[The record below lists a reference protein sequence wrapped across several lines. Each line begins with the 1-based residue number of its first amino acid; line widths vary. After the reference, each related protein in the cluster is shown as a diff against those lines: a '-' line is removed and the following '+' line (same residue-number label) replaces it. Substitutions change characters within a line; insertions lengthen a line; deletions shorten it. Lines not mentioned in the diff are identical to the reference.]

1 MNRRRFIQSSLLWG
15 SGAAA
20 GLPTKAISLSTI
32 PSNRRPDHSRVVTV
46 QVVSGEAKEV
56 KFDTDRIGRMV
67 DAAVEALFEMSA
79 PKVWQTLFRRDDF
92 VGLKV
97 NCLAGKYLSTHQILT
112 TAITERLCTAG
123 IAAER
128 IIIWDRRSQDL
139 ERSGYK
145 LNFSDKGIK
154 CYGNEYG
161 GFNENVFEFGMAASQ
176 ISKILSRCTA
186 VINLPILKDHGIV
199 GLSGA
204 LKNFFGAINNPNKYH
219 LSHGDPYVADVNMAA
234 DIRHKTRLTL
244 CDALVAQY
252 EGGPPFMS
260 EFSWTMNSLVAAVDM
275 VAMDRVLWDIIDQ
288 KRLQEQLPTLQAAG
302 REPHYI
308 LTAAD
313 DVHRLGV
320 ASLEKIERIT
330 IDSA

>member
-15 SGAAA
+15 SSATT
-20 GLPTKAISLSTI
+20 GLTTKATSSPTISQNHL
-32 PSNRRPDHSRVVTV
+32 PDHSRVVMV
-46 QVVSGEAKEV
+46 RAVPNEAKQVE
-56 KFDTDRIGRMV
+56 FDADRIGKML
-67 DAAVEALFEMSA
+67 DAAVEALFEMAA
-79 PKVWQTLFRRDDF
+79 PKLWQTLFRRDDI

-97 NCLAGKYLSTHQILT
+97 NCLAGRHLSTHRIVT
-112 TAITERLCTAG
+112 TAIAERLRSAG
-123 IAAER
+123 IAADR

-154 CYGNEYG
+154 CYGNEVG
-161 GFNENVFEFGMAASQ
+161 GFSASVFEFGMAASQ
-176 ISKILSRCTA
+176 ISNILSKCTA
-186 VINLPILKDHGIV
+186 IINLPILKDHGIV

-219 LSHGDPYVADVNMAA
+219 LDCGDPYVADVNMAA
-234 DIRHKTRLTL
+234 DIRHKTRLTI

-260 EFSWTMNSLVAAVDM
+260 EFSWQMNSLIAAVDM
-275 VAMDRVLWDIIDQ
+275 VAMDRLLWDIIDR
-288 KRLQEQLPTLQAAG
+288 KRLQEGLSTLKDAG

-313 DVHRLGV
+313 DTHRLGN
-320 ASLEKIERIT
+320 ASLEKIELIN
-330 IDSA
+330 IDSP